1 MPKGKRN
8 VKARYDPSIRTS
20 SPLWLESAMEGNME
34 QHTANNDWKQ
44 IVKKY
49 TTPSRSKSS
58 WQLVNS
64 IVPYLI
70 GWFVAFKAYEVHPLL
85 SAAIALFCTLFY
97 LRIFIIFHDC
107 GHGSFFKSK
116 KWRTFW
122 GYFCGVLTFT
132 PYWQWTRTHATHHR
146 HTGNLEKRGI
156 GDVDTATVEEYKTF
170 SKSKKFWYM
179 AKRNP
184 FVMLLGGPILLF
196 MLQYRFTMKEDGARE
211 RRSVYITNVLMLLKA
226 IAFSNVFSLEF
237 YLVYEFATVFFG
249 AFFGIY
255 MFYVQH
261 QFEDAYWSKS
271 ENWSYVDAC
280 LKGSSFL
287 KLPKV
292 LQWGSGNIGFHHI
305 HHLSHRIPNYYLEQ
319 AHNENKMFQAPPTL
333 TIGSSLK
340 CLNLVLFDEKQKRML
355 THKEYRQKEYREL
368 KLAEA

>member
-1 MPKGKRN
+1 
-8 VKARYDPSIRTS
+8 
-20 SPLWLESAMEGNME
+20 ME
-34 QHTANNDWKQ
+34 QAANNDWKKV
-44 IVKKY
+44 VKQY
-49 TTPSRSKSS
+49 TTPSRSKSIF
-58 WQLVNS
+58 QLVNS
-64 IVPYLI
+64 IGPYLI
-70 GWFVAFKAYEVHPLL
+70 GWALGFQAYKIHPIL
-85 SAAIALFCTLFY
+85 AILTSLICTLFF

-107 GHGSFFKSK
+107 GHGSFFKTK

-122 GYFCGVLTFT
+122 GHVCGVITFT

-146 HTGNLEKRGI
+146 HTGNLDKRGI
-156 GDVDTATVEEYKTF
+156 GDVDTATIEEYKNF
-170 SKSKKFWYM
+170 SKIRKFWYM

-196 MLQYRFTMKEDGARE
+196 MLQYRFTMKEDGPRE
-211 RRSVYITNVLMLLKA
+211 RRSVYLTNILLVLKA
-226 IAFSNVFSLEF
+226 VVFSQIFGLEF
-237 YLVYEFATVFFG
+237 YLVYEFATIFFG

-287 KLPKV
+287 KLPKI
-292 LQWGSGNIGFHHI
+292 LQWGTGNIGFHHI
-305 HHLSHRIPNYYLEQ
+305 HHLSHRIPNYYLEK
-319 AHNENKMFQAPPTL
+319 AHNENKMFQSPPTL

-340 CLNLVLFDEKQKRML
+340 SLNLVLFDEKNDKMI
-355 THKEYRQKEYREL
+355 TYKEYRQLRHHQVEEL